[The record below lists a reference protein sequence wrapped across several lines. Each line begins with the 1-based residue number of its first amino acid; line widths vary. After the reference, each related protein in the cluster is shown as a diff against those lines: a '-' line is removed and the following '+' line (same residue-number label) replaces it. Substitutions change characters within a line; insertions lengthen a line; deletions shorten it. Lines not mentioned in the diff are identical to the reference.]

1 MSADRQPPLALGFP
15 RRRAMGRED
24 FIVSPANAD
33 AAALAA
39 DPSRWPGGRLALI
52 GPSGAGKTHLAHV
65 LMAET
70 GAARV
75 EAAALRAEDAPALV
89 GARVVVLEDADR
101 PLSAAAER
109 AAFHLLNLAA
119 AEGASVLAT
128 GCAPPARWAVRLPD
142 LASRL
147 AALPL
152 ARLSAPDD
160 ALLAAVIAKQLDDR
174 RLAYDPALP
183 EWLAARIERSF
194 AAARAAVDRLDARS
208 LAERRNLT
216 RRFAAEIFP

>member
-1 MSADRQPPLALGFP
+1 
-15 RRRAMGRED
+15 
-24 FIVSPANAD
+24 
-33 AAALAA
+33 
-39 DPSRWPGGRLALI
+39 
-52 GPSGAGKTHLAHV
+52 
-65 LMAET
+65 
-70 GAARV
+70 
-75 EAAALRAEDAPALV
+75 
-89 GARVVVLEDADR
+89 VVALEDADR
-101 PLSAAAER
+101 PLSPQAER

-119 AEGASVLAT
+119 AEGASVLVT
-128 GCAPPARWAVRLPD
+128 GCAPPARWPIRLPD

-147 AALPL
+147 AILPL

-183 EWLAARIERSF
+183 GWLATRIERSF
-194 AAARAAVDRLDARS
+194 AAARAAVERLDARS

>member
-1 MSADRQPPLALGFP
+1 MSASRQPPLALAFP

-24 FIVSPANAD
+24 FIVSPANAE

-39 DPSRWPGGRLALI
+39 DPARWPGGRLALV
-52 GPSGAGKTHLAHV
+52 GPQGAGKTHLAHV
-65 LMAET
+65 LMAEA

-75 EAAALRAEDAPALV
+75 DAAALSEGDAPALV
-89 GARVVVLEDADR
+89 AAGVIVLEDADR
-101 PLSAAAER
+101 PLCASAER

-119 AEGASVLAT
+119 AEGAAVLVT
-128 GCAPPARWAVRLPD
+128 GAEPPSRWRVALPD

-194 AAARAAVDRLDARS
+194 AAARAAVERLDARS

>member
-1 MSADRQPPLALGFP
+1 MSPPGQPPLALGFP

-24 FIVSPANAD
+24 FIVSPANAE

-52 GPSGAGKTHLAHV
+52 GPQGSGKSHLAHV

-70 GAARV
+70 GAARI
-75 EAAALRAEDAPALV
+75 EAAALSEDDAPDLV
-89 GARVVVLEDADR
+89 AAGVVALEDADR
-101 PLSAAAER
+101 PLSPQAER

-119 AEGASVLAT
+119 AEGAAVLLT
-128 GCAPPARWAVRLPD
+128 GCDPPARWSVRLPD

-183 EWLAARIERSF
+183 EWLARRIERSF
-194 AAARAAVDRLDARS
+194 AAARAAVERLDARS